1 MIPINDMTLTDEEA
15 IQATQDGWTIV
26 FQQGAM
32 IALMPIELWLDAFEK
47 ADTIAPITDPTLYRE
62 YLYSGKGE
70 LIKDILRA
78 ALTFK
83 QAILKAQKE
92 AKEKGLV

>member
-1 MIPINDMTLTDEEA
+1 MIPINDMKLTDEEA

-32 IALMPIELWLDAFEK
+32 LALMPIELWLEAFDK
-47 ADTIAPITDPTLYRE
+47 ADTVAPITDPTLYRK

-70 LIKDILRA
+70 LIKDVLRA

-83 QAILKAQKE
+83 QAILKAQAT
-92 AKEKGLV
+92 AKEKGMI